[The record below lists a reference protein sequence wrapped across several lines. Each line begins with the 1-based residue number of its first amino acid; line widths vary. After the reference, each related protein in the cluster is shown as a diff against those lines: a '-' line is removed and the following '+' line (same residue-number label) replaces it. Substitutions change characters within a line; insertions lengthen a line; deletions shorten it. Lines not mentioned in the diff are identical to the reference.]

1 MSDLLIR
8 EARADDR
15 MALIALMSV
24 LHDSEAAHEA
34 NRSSGALS
42 GESHLDWVL
51 HEIDML
57 GGATLVAEVA
67 GVVEGF
73 LCYAVEED
81 PGTFVKPEMRR
92 HGMIWD
98 ICVSAAMRG
107 RGLGS
112 RLLHAA
118 EADLLARG
126 VREMRL
132 YVLAANSRAR
142 ALYEEAGYVDYERLM
157 AKRF

>member
-1 MSDLLIR
+1 MDKPLIR
-8 EARADDR
+8 SARADDR
-15 MALIALMSV
+15 AALISLMAA
-24 LHDSEAAHEA
+24 LHDSEVGHET
-34 NRSSGALS
+34 NRSPGAVS

-51 HEIDML
+51 HEIATL
-57 GGATLVAEVA
+57 GGATLVVEVA
-67 GVVEGF
+67 GKVEGF

-81 PGTFVKPEMRR
+81 PGTFVRPEMRR

-98 ICVSAAMRG
+98 ICVSEAMRG

-112 RLLHAA
+112 LLLEAA

-132 YVLAANSRAR
+132 YVLASNSRAR
-142 ALYEEAGYVDYERLM
+142 ALYEEAGYRDYERLM